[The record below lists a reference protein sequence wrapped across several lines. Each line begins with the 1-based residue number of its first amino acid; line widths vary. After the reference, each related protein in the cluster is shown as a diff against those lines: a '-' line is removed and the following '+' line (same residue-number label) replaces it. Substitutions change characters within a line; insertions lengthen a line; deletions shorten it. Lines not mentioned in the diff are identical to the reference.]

1 MILNEDYRDILLALS
16 TEQVDFILIGAYA
29 LAAHGYPR
37 ATMDIDLWVMP
48 SPENAAAVIRALKRF
63 GSPLHGLETEDL
75 LRNDTI
81 FQIGVAPR
89 RIDLLTGATG
99 LDFSSAAKNAV
110 TRQIDGVDLK
120 VLSIDDLIANRY
132 AFLAKG
138 KTVTFQRMETRDIF
152 FQKFRI
158 VASWVREYVLSNYC
172 KRGRLPD

>member
-63 GSPLHGLETEDL
+63 GSPLHGLETKDL

-120 VLSIDDLIANRY
+120 VLSIDDLIVNK
-132 AFLAKG
+132 LATGRPKDQLDAEELKKLKG
-138 KTVTFQRMETRDIF
+138 GLQGTSFG
-152 FQKFRI
+152 
-158 VASWVREYVLSNYC
+158 LSQPPVNIPRVG
-172 KRGRLPD
+172 KQE